1 MEGTFVGHLNA
12 QRLYETTARI
22 MGERYNVKIMGEW
35 YNVKITVTV
44 RPKVQEERMDDV
56 PYVGEA
62 EEKTSPAV

>member
-12 QRLYETTARI
+12 QRLYETIARI
-22 MGERYNVKIMGEW
+22 MGERYG
-35 YNVKITVTV
+35 VKITVTV
-44 RPKVQEERMDDV
+44 RPKVQKERMDDV